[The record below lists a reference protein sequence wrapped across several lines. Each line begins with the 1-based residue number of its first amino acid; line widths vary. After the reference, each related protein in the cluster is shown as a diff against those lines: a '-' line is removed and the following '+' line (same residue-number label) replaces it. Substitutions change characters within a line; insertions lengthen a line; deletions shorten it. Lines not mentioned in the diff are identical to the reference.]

1 MYILIWLDWFFFFK
15 VFWLFLNVGV
25 IFYPLSVKA
34 SISNVLDELLNPV
47 FILASEK
54 SIMFISNKKSYNI
67 IIDLSSILVI
77 KFIVN

>member
-1 MYILIWLDWFFFFK
+1 M
-15 VFWLFLNVGV
+15 GV

-34 SISNVLDELLNPV
+34 SSVLDELLNPV

-67 IIDLSSILVI
+67 IIDLSSILII

>member
-1 MYILIWLDWFFFFK
+1 MFE
-15 VFWLFLNVGV
+15 
-25 IFYPLSVKA
+25 KA
-34 SISNVLDELLNPV
+34 SSVLDELLNPV

>member
-1 MYILIWLDWFFFFK
+1 M
-15 VFWLFLNVGV
+15 GV

-34 SISNVLDELLNPV
+34 SNVLDELLNPV

>member
-1 MYILIWLDWFFFFK
+1 M
-15 VFWLFLNVGV
+15 GV

-34 SISNVLDELLNPV
+34 SSVLDELLNPV